1 MRTHKKT
8 FYECI
13 RSRAFDAG
21 IPIKDLLKRTGIAE
35 GTFYDHKNGRRWTQ
49 KEVAAMHRYLHFT
62 AEDLQIF
69 AEGR

>member
-13 RSRAFDAG
+13 RCRSFEAG
-21 IPIKDLLKRTGIAE
+21 IPIKDLLKRTGIKE
-35 GTFYDHKNGRRWTQ
+35 STFYTHKKTRGWTQ
-49 KEVAAMHRYLHFT
+49 PEVAAMHRYLHFT
-62 AEDLQIF
+62 AEDLEIF